1 MSPLYNNQAST
12 NFGKVVKNKK
22 KIKFFWWCKQDSVNI
37 LENAFEE
44 EEETGNRSPAESVC
58 D

>member
-22 KIKFFWWCKQDSVNI
+22 TKKFSWWCKQDSVNI

-44 EEETGNRSPAESVC
+44 EETGNRSPAQQVC